1 MSTVNY
7 SLKNRGV
14 RLIPADKA
22 WVSGKKGQRYLNP
35 KYAFVGKVDTKLP
48 NVIISASDKQKPK
61 YKGNTYDLNSI
72 AKRQMV
78 SHFYDDNGKRN
89 KKTLRILQLKKIN
102 SLFPERVTIKQ
113 INRRKL

>member
-14 RLIPADKA
+14 RLVPADKA
-22 WVSGKKGQRYLNP
+22 WVSGKKGQRYLNS

-89 KKTLRILQLKKIN
+89 RKTVAYFAIEKN
-102 SLFPERVTIKQ
+102 KQ
-113 INRRKL
+113 PVPRKGNNKTNK